1 MGEEIAV
8 LGAGGSGQ
16 TIAADLTLAGF
27 DVKLYEEP
35 RFKEKLQ
42 DISRQGGVEITGAL
56 GQRFAKIS
64 KVTTEIGEALEG
76 AKIILVAVGA
86 SRHEEI
92 AELCVPYLEDGQTIV
107 IGPDNAGSLVFANIL
122 KKKRAKCD
130 VSIAGMERG
139 YYACRLIGPATVL
152 VALPRGI
159 KRISAFPARDTNKV
173 ISRLSELRGIY
184 DFAAGTNVLEMALAG
199 PNIVIHLAASLLNA
213 GAVEQSGGD
222 YYLYRQGITP
232 FVLKCVHAVER
243 ERLALFEV
251 LGYKTNLVSGF
262 LEKVAK
268 QTEFPE
274 LEMFRGLIGPTSM
287 QHRYITEEASTGQ
300 ALMISLA
307 EMINVPVPVT
317 KALIT
322 IASVINQ
329 TDYLREGRTV
339 QKLGLSGL
347 SVTELNKFLSEGE
360 N

>member
-130 VSIAGMERG
+130 VSIAGMD
-139 YYACRLIGPATVL
+139 AAT
-152 VALPRGI
+152 
-159 KRISAFPARDTNKV
+159 
-173 ISRLSELRGIY
+173 
-184 DFAAGTNVLEMALAG
+184 MLAG
-199 PNIVIHLAASLLNA
+199 SL
-213 GAVEQSGGD
+213 GQQQSSW
-222 YYLYRQGITP
+222 
-232 FVLKCVHAVER
+232 HS
-243 ERLALFEV
+243 
-251 LGYKTNLVSGF
+251 LGV
-262 LEKVAK
+262 
-268 QTEFPE
+268 
-274 LEMFRGLIGPTSM
+274 
-287 QHRYITEEASTGQ
+287 
-300 ALMISLA
+300 
-307 EMINVPVPVT
+307 
-317 KALIT
+317 
-322 IASVINQ
+322 
-329 TDYLREGRTV
+329 
-339 QKLGLSGL
+339 
-347 SVTELNKFLSEGE
+347 
-360 N
+360 